1 MKQLDDFLT
10 RLSPLVPGC
19 PHPVAIQA
27 LRDASIELCERSSVV
42 QVFTDAISL
51 SAGVAEYDV
60 PVDNGVTVH
69 RVLKAWHGSRLLA
82 LLPREQVTAKAPFV
96 AADSS
101 GTPVGLYPTGR
112 DVVVLFPTPD
122 ADSTG
127 ETVRLEVA
135 VKPTRTATAVPD
147 ELFDDWVEVVV
158 HGALARLAV
167 QPGTPYSNPDLAA
180 MGAAGF
186 INGVGRA
193 KKAAAKGKTR
203 SDLRMAGRT
212 FAHGRY
218 TIGAGL

>member
-1 MKQLDDFLT
+1 MKKGVLI
-10 RLSPLVPGC
+10 VVC
-19 PHPVAIQA
+19 AIVACMICF
-27 LRDASIELCERSSVV
+27 S
-42 QVFTDAISL
+42 
-51 SAGVAEYDV
+51 SAGCSDKKPAVV
-60 PVDNGVTVH
+60 
-69 RVLKAWHGSRLLA
+69 
-82 LLPREQVTAKAPFV
+82 
-96 AADSS
+96 ADSDS
-101 GTPVGLYPTGR
+101 VRTDSVEAM
-112 DVVVLFPTPD
+112 
-122 ADSTG
+122 ADTLDQIIA
-127 ETVRLEVA
+127 EA
-135 VKPTRTATAVPD
+135 PMPKAAD

-167 QPGTPYSNPDLAA
+167 QPGTPYSNPDLAV